1 MASPLTAFR
10 RTVRTQA
17 RGWNSYNIM
26 QRQRTPEEL
35 RANYFVS
42 GWVCSP
48 DEGASTRWE
57 ATDARQ
63 RLDSVTTARVLFL
76 APEDARIEATLNDT
90 LSRSFDVEGDA
101 AVRQLLVTAP
111 HIHALSFKVLS
122 GTRRFIGYGATFEGG
137 GVTVD
142 NYSVRSNNGQAMFW
156 TNPSVNAQVNAMLG
170 YDLVVLQYGLN
181 IMQAGVHAYNS
192 YGRQVEK
199 MVAYVRQCFPGAA
212 VLVLGVSDRSVKGEA
227 GFEPMDAV
235 PYMSECQRRAARNT
249 GAAFWPTSDAM
260 RVLGGMERFV
270 ASGWAGKDYTHI
282 NYAGGRQVA
291 WALFDALN
299 AALGDA
305 TLRLEAE
312 ARRREMQQGVI
323 DSLHIVRLDRQ
334 LFSGVMLEDP
344 DNTSLQ

>member
-1 MASPLTAFR
+1 
-10 RTVRTQA
+10 
-17 RGWNSYNIM
+17 
-26 QRQRTPEEL
+26 
-35 RANYFVS
+35 
-42 GWVCSP
+42 
-48 DEGASTRWE
+48 
-57 ATDARQ
+57 
-63 RLDSVTTARVLFL
+63 
-76 APEDARIEATLNDT
+76 
-90 LSRSFDVEGDA
+90 
-101 AVRQLLVTAP
+101 
-111 HIHALSFKVLS
+111 
-122 GTRRFIGYGATFEGG
+122 
-137 GVTVD
+137 
-142 NYSVRSNNGQAMFW
+142 
-156 TNPSVNAQVNAMLG
+156 
-170 YDLVVLQYGLN
+170 
-181 IMQAGVHAYNS
+181 
-192 YGRQVEK
+192 